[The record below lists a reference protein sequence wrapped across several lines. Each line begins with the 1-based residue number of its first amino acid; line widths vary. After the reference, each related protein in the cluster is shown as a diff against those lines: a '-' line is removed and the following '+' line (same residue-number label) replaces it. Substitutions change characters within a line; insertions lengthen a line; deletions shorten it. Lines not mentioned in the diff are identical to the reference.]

1 MRISADY
8 MASLYSSLSAGQR
21 PCLAEFSGKNFH
33 GNFFQ
38 KKMEIFGIS
47 IFSQKWKFLE
57 MEIFGNGNFW
67 KWKFLEGV
75 VLTPGKN
82 FQKRSCCP
90 LGHAGNFLLEN
101 FSKFSNCCQLEIF
114 GRCCFDTFQNLE
126 KLGTAA
132 NWKNL

>member
-1 MRISADY
+1 
-8 MASLYSSLSAGQR
+8 
-21 PCLAEFSGKNFH
+21 
-33 GNFFQ
+33 
-38 KKMEIFGIS
+38 MEIFSRKKWKFLEFPFFPRNGN
-47 IFSQKWKFLE
+47 FWKWKFLE
-57 MEIFGNGNFW
+57 MEIFGKNGKNLQCLFDTW
-67 KWKFLEGV
+67 KFLEISIFFQSWKFLEGV
-75 VLTPGKN
+75 ILTPGKN